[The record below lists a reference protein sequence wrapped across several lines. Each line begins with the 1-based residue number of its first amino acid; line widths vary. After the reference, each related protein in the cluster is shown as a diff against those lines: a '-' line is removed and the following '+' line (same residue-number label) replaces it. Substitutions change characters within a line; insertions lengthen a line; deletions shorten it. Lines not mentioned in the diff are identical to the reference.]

1 MAVQDNIRDAGRSA
15 CNKGDYDD
23 IIDMPH
29 HVSPDRPHMSIHDR
43 AAQFAPFAALT
54 GHDEAVRR
62 TQGMVE
68 DMVENEIEKEDIL

>member
-1 MAVQDNIRDAGRSA
+1 MTGQDNIRDVVGSA
-15 CNKGDYDD
+15 CNNGGYED

-29 HVSPDRPHMSIHDR
+29 HVSPDRSHMSIHDR

-62 TQGMVE
+62 TQDMVE